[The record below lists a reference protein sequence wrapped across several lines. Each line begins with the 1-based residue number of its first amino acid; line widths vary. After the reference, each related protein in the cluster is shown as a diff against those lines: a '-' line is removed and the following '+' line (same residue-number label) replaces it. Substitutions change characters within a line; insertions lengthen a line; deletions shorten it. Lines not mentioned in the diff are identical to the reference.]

1 MLLKSADDKTKR
13 VRLLEDLQ
21 KSNQLDARQRDWLKD
36 ELDRLRKGMAGEK
49 AAAHYLDNHLADGK
63 YTVLLHDLRF
73 EVDGEVAQIDHLWI
87 TRGAGMVLFET
98 KNFNGN
104 LRINEHG
111 EFSVNYGA
119 REYGVPSPLEQSRR
133 HANVL
138 QKLLDRL
145 EITSR
150 VGKRMEFRHIVLVDP
165 KATIT
170 RPAAKTFDTSMVIK
184 ADQFPDWHKRFAD
197 EDLGVLDVVKAL
209 GNLRSPET
217 IKDWGEKLLRQH
229 RPADLLRLP
238 DFMAPKS
245 PAPVVDASSAPT
257 RVVQEAPAS
266 YKDKVAPIPLDA
278 GSPSPDL
285 VRKLICAHCRGR
297 ISFAEGKFCWNNEK
311 RFGGLQYCREHQ
323 ALFQ

>member
-1 MLLKSADDKTKR
+1 MLLKSADDKTRR

-21 KSNQLDARQRDWLKD
+21 KSTQLDARQRDWLKD

-49 AAAHYLDNHLADGK
+49 AAAHYLDNHLAESK
-63 YTVLLHDLRF
+63 NNVLLHDLRF
-73 EVDGEVAQIDHLWI
+73 EVDGEVAQVDHMVI
-87 TRGAGMVLFET
+87 TRAAGILLFET

-111 EFSVNYGA
+111 EFSVNYGS
-119 REYGVPSPLEQSRR
+119 REFGIPSPLEQSRR

-138 QKLLDRL
+138 QKLLDKL

-150 VGKRMEFRHIVLVDP
+150 IGKRMEFRHVVLVDP
-165 KATIT
+165 KATIS
-170 RPAAKTFDTSMVIK
+170 RPAAKAFDTSMVIK

-197 EDLGVLDVVKAL
+197 EDLGVLDVVKTL

-217 IKDWGEKLLRQH
+217 VRGWGEKLLRQH

-238 DFMAPKS
+238 DFMAPRV
-245 PAPVVDASSAPT
+245 PTVPVVDAPAAPAG
-257 RVVQEAPAS
+257 VVQERSAS
-266 YKDKVAPIPLDA
+266 YKAGPAPSAIDA
-278 GSPSPDL
+278 PSPDL
-285 VRKLICAHCRGR
+285 ARKLICAHCRGK

-323 ALFQ
+323 ALVR